1 MQSKSLKEL
10 SELVE
15 KLPKDVIEY
24 MRNLIGSLTNSKKK
38 EKKEVK
44 KKDEQE
50 SRKGKRSKGKEKGK
64 KKTEEEAAV
73 DEVEETKEL
82 TFFDYFK
89 QVTDYGGPLFKSYDR
104 TLCLFCAK
112 IGKQLK
118 QMLHANKVELQQKLE
133 LVVLQTA
140 GEEELLQMASLVM
153 NLNYGLIPFVPS
165 LKVGELKLFKCR
177 KRVACFWSIIRK
189 SLLCN
194 W

>member
-104 TLCLFCAK
+104 TALFILCENRETT
-112 IGKQLK
+112 Q
-118 QMLHANKVELQQKLE
+118 AN
-133 LVVLQTA
+133 
-140 GEEELLQMASLVM
+140 
-153 NLNYGLIPFVPS
+153 
-165 LKVGELKLFKCR
+165 
-177 KRVACFWSIIRK
+177 VAC
-189 SLLCN
+189 
-194 W
+194 